1 MASGTGTDTSIAPL
15 PMITAVAVALACW
28 PTMKGIDATLP
39 AIGLEMVA
47 WFNWSCAWASTIAL
61 DWIVAWSVIRVA
73 AVTVPPPVRER
84 PAAAAACSAELLEDK
99 ELDFCW
105 AAAAWLFREA
115 ASAACCALSA
125 AACWLSDAA
134 SASSAFCAAVRATFA
149 AVI

>member
-1 MASGTGTDTSIAPL
+1 MASGTGTETSMAPV

-39 AIGLEMVA
+39 AIGLVMVA
-47 WFNWSCAWASTIAL
+47 WFSWSCAVASAIFVVSMV
-61 DWIVAWSVIRVA
+61 DWSVISVA
-73 AVTVPPPVRER
+73 AVTVPPPARER
-84 PAAAAACSAELLEDK
+84 PAAAAACSAELVEDK

-134 SASSAFCAAVRATFA
+134 SASSAFCAAVRSTFA
-149 AVI
+149 AAI